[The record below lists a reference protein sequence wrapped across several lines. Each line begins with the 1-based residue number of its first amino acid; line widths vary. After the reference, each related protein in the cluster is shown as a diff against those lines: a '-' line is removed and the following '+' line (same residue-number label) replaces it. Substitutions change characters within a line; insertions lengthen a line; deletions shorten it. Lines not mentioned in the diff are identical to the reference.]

1 MRLSKRI
8 AAVALASVMAV
19 SMLTACGGGGGGSNG
34 GSSSSGSNNGSS
46 SSSSS
51 SSGASSGS
59 SSGSSSGASSGSSSS
74 SSTGGGTGS
83 ETKPSATTMKN
94 SRTGALMQK
103 ALASGQIQLVVVED
117 EYDETLKDYPQFTM
131 ARSGKNVC
139 VQVASKDG
147 TKKYLEEIKNGT
159 DQKEYF
165 ALYPD
170 CSMYKEMKKELEDK
184 GCNTEKLTMPIYEE
198 EKYDPNNSDL
208 PIEWNDY
215 EENAKVEL
223 GTYTYKK
230 TKQTYDAEKLTDKDG
245 DQTIYCYDKSNT
257 LRLIVVV
264 DKDDKDPETGKVE
277 EHISEVKSIAFTV
290 NPAVFKVNKDA
301 IDYREI
307 NNYVTKK

>member
-8 AAVALASVMAV
+8 AAVALAAVMAV

-51 SSGASSGS
+51 SGSASSGS
-59 SSGSSSGASSGSSSS
+59 SSGSSSSSS

-117 EYDETLKDYPQFTM
+117 EYDETLQDYPQLTM
-131 ARSGKNVC
+131 AMSGKNVC
-139 VQVASKDG
+139 VQAASKDG

-159 DQKEYF
+159 DQKAYF
-165 ALYPD
+165 VLYPD

-198 EKYDPNNSDL
+198 EKYNPNNSDL
-208 PIEWNDY
+208 PIKWNAY

-245 DQTIYCYDKSNT
+245 DQIFCYDKSNT
-257 LRLIVVV
+257 LRLIVEV
-264 DKDDKDPETGKVE
+264 DKTEK

>member
-8 AAVALASVMAV
+8 AAVALAAVMAV

-59 SSGSSSGASSGSSSS
+59 SSGSSSSSSSGSGSS

-117 EYDETLKDYPQFTM
+117 EYDETLQDYPQFTM

-165 ALYPD
+165 VLYPD
-170 CSMYKEMKKELEDK
+170 CSMYKGMKKELEDK
-184 GCNTEKLTMPIYEE
+184 GYNTEKLTMPIYEE

-230 TKQTYDAEKLTDKDG
+230 NGAIYHSETVTDKNG
-245 DQTIYCYDKSNT
+245 QSIYCYDNSGSLKLLVECT
-257 LRLIVVV
+257 V
-264 DKDDKDPETGKVE
+264 DKNTGKVE

-307 NNYVTKK
+307 NNYITKK

>member
-8 AAVALASVMAV
+8 AAVALAAVMAV

-59 SSGSSSGASSGSSSS
+59 SSGSSSSSS

-103 ALASGQIQLVVVED
+103 ALTSGQIQLVVVED
-117 EYDETLKDYPQFTM
+117 EYDETLKDYPQLTM
-131 ARSGKNVC
+131 ARSGKNIC

-159 DQKEYF
+159 DQKAYF
-165 ALYPD
+165 VLYPD
-170 CSMYKEMKKELEDK
+170 CSMYKGMKKELEDK

-230 TKQTYDAEKLTDKDG
+230 NGAVYHSETVTDKHG
-245 DQTIYCYDKSNT
+245 NKSIYCYDNSGSLKLLVERT
-257 LRLIVVV
+257 VV
-264 DKDDKDPETGKVE
+264 KENETETVE
-277 EHISEVKSIAFTV
+277 EHISEVKSIAFKV

>member
-8 AAVALASVMAV
+8 AAVALAAVMAV

-51 SSGASSGS
+51 SGSSSSGS
-59 SSGSSSGASSGSSSS
+59 SSGSSSSSS

-94 SRTGALMQK
+94 SRTGVLMQK

-117 EYDETLKDYPQFTM
+117 EYDETLQDYPQFTM
-131 ARSGKNVC
+131 ARSGKNIC

-147 TKKYLEEIKNGT
+147 TKKYLEVIKNGT
-159 DQKEYF
+159 DRKAYSV
-165 ALYPD
+165 LYPD
-170 CSMYKEMKKELEDK
+170 CSMYKGMKKELE
-184 GCNTEKLTMPIYEE
+184 GNGYNTEKLTMPIYEE
-198 EKYDPNNSDL
+198 EKYDSNNSDL
-208 PIEWNDY
+208 PVEWNDY

-245 DQTIYCYDKSNT
+245 DQIFCYDKSNT
-257 LRLIVVV
+257 LRLIVEV
-264 DKDDKDPETGKVE
+264 DKTEK